1 MMAYSVTIEGNRV
14 AGIREMPA
22 ADYDELGLEWALSEL
37 KDTYRHSKNV
47 NASFSLADGNELREF
62 LSAVAALLGPDALD
76 EQAQQLLQE

>member
-1 MMAYSVTIEGNRV
+1 MAYSVTIESNRV
-14 AGIREMPA
+14 AGIREMPS

-47 NASFSLADGNELREF
+47 SASFSLADGNELREF

-76 EQAQQLLQE
+76 EQAQQLLRE